1 MKGPLHRSST
11 ATRQRRALGTPGSAA
26 LVSITLIFVVA
37 VSAQQGNREPPT
49 TLPSSPQVIVN
60 ADQRF
65 RVVPLKGFDHPW
77 AIAFLPNSDILVS
90 ERPGRLRI
98 IRNFVLDPEPITGI
112 PAVNASG
119 LQGLWDVAVHPRYA
133 ENRWIYFTY
142 SKPNANETVP
152 PESRGSLK
160 GPSGVA
166 ALARGRFDGSHALTN
181 IQELFVSNT
190 WISGATS
197 ARIVFAPDGK
207 LFMSIG
213 SPSRDESH
221 GGPNRVGTAETAQDS
236 GSYAGKVLRLND
248 DGTAPADNPFV
259 GKQGYKPEIYAL
271 GFRNPMGLILHPQ
284 TGELW
289 DAEHGPQGGD
299 EVNIIKAGKNYGWPV
314 ISYGRA
320 YAGDLVQ
327 GGSGPELAEPCAPGM
342 EQPFLFWNPNIMP
355 GGMVIYT
362 GDKFPGLKGNILI
375 GGLQSTQIHRVVLN
389 NRGLPIRRQSL
400 LTELKQRIRDVRQG
414 PDGLLYAV
422 TDMQD
427 GALLKL
433 EPASGSDH

>member
-1 MKGPLHRSST
+1 
-11 ATRQRRALGTPGSAA
+11 
-26 LVSITLIFVVA
+26 LVSITLALVVA
-37 VSAQQGNREPPT
+37 VSAQQGTREAPVE
-49 TLPSSPQVIVN
+49 LPSGPQVIVT

-65 RVVPLKGFDHPW
+65 RVTPLKGLIHPW
-77 AIAFLPNSDILVS
+77 ALAFLPNSDVLVT

-98 IRNFVLDPEPITGI
+98 IRNFALDAQPISGI
-112 PAVNASG
+112 PPVNDSG
-119 LQGLWDVAVHPRYA
+119 LQGLWDVAVHPRFA

-142 SKPNANETVP
+142 SKQNPNETVP

-166 ALARGRFDGSHALTN
+166 VLARGRFDGGHALTDV
-181 IQELFVSNT
+181 QELFVSNT

-207 LFMSIG
+207 LFMTIG
-213 SPSRDESH
+213 SPSRDEQH
-221 GGPNRVGTAETAQDS
+221 GGPNRVGTAESAQDP

-259 GKQGYKPEIYAL
+259 GKPGYKPEIYAL
-271 GFRNPMGLILHPQ
+271 GVRNALGLIIHPQ
-284 TGELW
+284 TGELM

-299 EVNIIKAGKNYGWPV
+299 EVNFIKAGKNYGWPV

-320 YAGDLVQ
+320 YAGALTQ

-342 EQPFLFWNPNIMP
+342 EQPYLFWNPNIMP

-362 GDKFPGLKGNILI
+362 GDKFPAWRGNILI

-389 NRGLPIRRQSL
+389 SRGWPIRRQAL

-414 PDGLLYAV
+414 PDGLLYAL

-433 EPASGSDH
+433 EPVAGSDH